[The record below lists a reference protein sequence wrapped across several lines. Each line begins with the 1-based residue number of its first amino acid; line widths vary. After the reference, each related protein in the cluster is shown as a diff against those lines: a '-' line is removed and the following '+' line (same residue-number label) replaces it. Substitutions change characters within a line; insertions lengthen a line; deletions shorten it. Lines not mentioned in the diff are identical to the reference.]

1 QKIKRFDSMMNIKC
15 FAMSCNC
22 YIVSDENGK
31 AVVFDPGENGAGIY
45 DYIKRE
51 GLELCAVMIT
61 HAHFDHIYGL
71 RELVECAKSDGKVVP
86 VYVHTADAF
95 AMTDSQANLSG
106 PLFGMPY
113 RYTGTLKGTFD
124 GDQINVGNMSFLV
137 ISTPGHTNGC
147 ACYICHKEQCVFA
160 GDVLFEGSIGRTD
173 FPGGDMGKMKKS
185 LERLM
190 DLYDPYV
197 VYPGHGSSTTIGDE
211 RNYNPYIA
219 GL

>member
-1 QKIKRFDSMMNIKC
+1 MNIKC
-15 FAMSCNC
+15 FPMSCNC
-22 YIVSDENGK
+22 YVVSDDNGK
-31 AVVFDPGENGAGIY
+31 TAVFDPGERGEEIY
-45 DYIKRE
+45 AYIKNE
-51 GLELCAVMIT
+51 GLELCAVFIT

-71 RELVECAKSDGKVVP
+71 SELVEYAKSDGKGIP
-86 VYVHTADAF
+86 VYVHAADAF
-95 AMTDSQANLSG
+95 AISNSEANLSA

-113 RYTGTLKGTFD
+113 KYTGTLNAAFD
-124 GDQINVGNMSFLV
+124 GQEISVGGMKFLV
-137 ISTPGHTNGC
+137 ISTPGHTEGS
-147 ACYICHKEQCVFA
+147 ACYICHSEKCVFA

-173 FPGGDMGKMKKS
+173 FPGGDMGKMRKS

-197 VYPGHGSSTTIGDE
+197 VYSGHGNSTTIGDE